1 MPVTIHILW
10 EKENK
15 INYSRRTS
23 WTVTNHTVFAEQ
35 YYSEL
40 TVNIFFMFLFRDD
53 QPPWYHSSWP
63 ELHPSEMDTHQL
75 ITYLMENVIKYRS
88 RIPAAVQ
95 DGSLSL
101 LLINALKIPHLI
113 KQNLEFVKRM

>member
-1 MPVTIHILW
+1 
-10 EKENK
+10 
-15 INYSRRTS
+15 
-23 WTVTNHTVFAEQ
+23 
-35 YYSEL
+35 
-40 TVNIFFMFLFRDD
+40 
-53 QPPWYHSSWP
+53 
-63 ELHPSEMDTHQL
+63 MDTHQL

-113 KQNLEFVKRM
+113 KQNLEFVKRKCYNQFGGKLFMGIKNTVSQDLKSWQLDFYEALTLI